1 MEEQTKAPFWK
12 PALIYGLIL
21 GLVSVF
27 ISLVF
32 YFIGMATVNWTNWVN
47 MIVGLVLLVYLMIQ
61 YRNVH
66 LGGYASFGQIFLM
79 VLVSA
84 GIISTII
91 GALYQYLLFTVIDP
105 GLIEQVRI
113 VAEEKIMSNS
123 RIPESMYDDI
133 LDRMEKKMNVG
144 YMVRMALIMGPIV
157 NAIIGLIVAAFIK
170 KEEDITT
177 PA

>member
-1 MEEQTKAPFWK
+1 MEEKVKAPFWK
-12 PALIYGLIL
+12 PALMYGAIL

-32 YFIGMATVNWTNWVN
+32 YFIGMATVNWTSYVN
-47 MIVGLVLLVYLMIQ
+47 ILVGLVLLVYLMIQ

-66 LGGYASFGQIFLM
+66 LGGYASFGQIFIM

-84 GIISTII
+84 GIFATII
-91 GALYQYLLFTVIDP
+91 SAVYTYFLYSVIDP
-105 GLIEQVRI
+105 GLVDQVRI
-113 VAEEKIMSNS
+113 AAEEKIMSNS

-133 LDRMEKKMNVG
+133 MDRMEKRMNVT
-144 YMVRMALIMGPIV
+144 YMIKMALIFGPIM

-170 KEEDITT
+170 KEKDITS

>member
-1 MEEQTKAPFWK
+1 MEEQAKAPFWK
-12 PALIYGLIL
+12 PALMYGAIL

-32 YFIGMATVNWTNWVN
+32 YFIGMATVNWTNYVN
-47 MIVGLVLLVYLMIQ
+47 MLVGIVLLVYLMIQ

-66 LGGYASFGQIFLM
+66 LGGYASFGQIFVM

-84 GIISTII
+84 GIIATII
-91 GALYQYLLFTVIDP
+91 NAIYTYVLLTVIDP
-105 GLIEQVRI
+105 GLVDQFKI

-133 LDRMEKKMNVG
+133 LERMEKKMNVG
-144 YMVRMALIMGPIV
+144 YMIRMALIFGPVV
-157 NAIIGLIVAAFIK
+157 NAFIGLIVAAFIK
-170 KEEDITT
+170 KEKDITS

>member
-1 MEEQTKAPFWK
+1 MEEKVKAPFWK
-12 PALIYGLIL
+12 PALIYGVIL

-32 YFIGMATVNWTNWVN
+32 YFIGMATVSWTNWVN
-47 MIVGLVLLVYLMIQ
+47 MLVGLVLLVYLMIQ

-66 LGGYASFGQIFLM
+66 LGGYASFGQIFVM

-84 GIISTII
+84 GIVATII
-91 GALYQYLLFTVIDP
+91 SAIYTYVLFTVIDP
-105 GLIEQVRI
+105 GLVDQVRI
-113 VAEEKIMSNS
+113 VAEEKVMSNS

-133 LDRMEKKMNVG
+133 LERMEKRMNVG
-144 YMVRMALIMGPIV
+144 YMIKIALIFGPLV
-157 NAIIGLIVAAFIK
+157 NAFIGLIVAAFIK
-170 KEEDITT
+170 KEKDITT

>member
-1 MEEQTKAPFWK
+1 MEEQAKAPFWK
-12 PALIYGLIL
+12 PALMYGAIL

-32 YFIGMATVNWTNWVN
+32 YFIGMSSENWTNWLN
-47 MIVGLVLLVYLMIQ
+47 MAVTIVLLVYLMIQ

-66 LGGYASFGQIFLM
+66 LGGYASFGQIFVM

-91 GALYQYLLFTVIDP
+91 GALYTYLLYTVID
-105 GLIEQVRI
+105 LDLVDQLRI
-113 VAEEKIMSNS
+113 ATEEKIMSNS

-133 LDRMEKKMNVG
+133 LEKMEKRMTVG
-144 YMVRMALIMGPIV
+144 YMVKMALIFGPII
-157 NAIIGLIVAAFIK
+157 NALIGLIVAAFIK
-170 KEEDITT
+170 KEKDITS

>member
-1 MEEQTKAPFWK
+1 MEEKVKAPFWK
-12 PALIYGLIL
+12 PALMYGAIL

-32 YFIGMATVNWTNWVN
+32 YFIGMATVNWTNSVS
-47 MIVGLVLLVYLMIQ
+47 MLVRLVLLVYLMIQ

-84 GIISTII
+84 GIVATII
-91 GALYQYLLFTVIDP
+91 NAAYTYLLFNVIDP
-105 GLIEQVRI
+105 GLIDQVRI
-113 VAEEKIMSNS
+113 ATEERIMSNS

-133 LDRMEKKMNVG
+133 LEKMENRMTVTRMI
-144 YMVRMALIMGPIV
+144 RMALILGPIIY
-157 NAIIGLIVAAFIK
+157 ALIGLIVAAFIK
-170 KEEDITT
+170 KEEDVTS

>member
-1 MEEQTKAPFWK
+1 MEEQVKAPFWK
-12 PALIYGLIL
+12 PALMYGAIL

-32 YFIGMATVNWTNWVN
+32 YFIGMATVNWTSYVN
-47 MIVGLVLLVYLMIQ
+47 MLVGLVLLVYLMIQ

-84 GIISTII
+84 GIVATII
-91 GALYQYLLFTVIDP
+91 NAAYTYLLFNVIDP
-105 GLIEQVRI
+105 GLIDQVRI
-113 VAEEKIMSNS
+113 ATEERIMSNS

-133 LDRMEKKMNVG
+133 LEKMEKRMTVTR
-144 YMVRMALIMGPIV
+144 MVRMTLILGPIV
-157 NAIIGLIVAAFIK
+157 NALIGLIVAAFIK
-170 KEEDITT
+170 KEKDINT
-177 PA
+177 PV

>member
-1 MEEQTKAPFWK
+1 MEEQAKAPFWK
-12 PALIYGLIL
+12 PALMYGAIL

-32 YFIGMATVNWTNWVN
+32 YFIGMATVNWTNYVS
-47 MIVGLVLLVYLMIQ
+47 MLVSLVLLVYLMIQ

-91 GALYQYLLFTVIDP
+91 GAIYSYLLFTVIDP
-105 GLIEQVRI
+105 DLIEQVKI
-113 VAEEKIMSNS
+113 AAEEKIMSNS
-123 RIPESMYDDI
+123 RIPESMYDDL
-133 LDRMEKKMNVG
+133 LDRTEERTTVANMIKVS
-144 YMVRMALIMGPIV
+144 LIAGPII

-170 KEEDITT
+170 KEKDITS

>member
-1 MEEQTKAPFWK
+1 MEEKVKAPFWK
-12 PALIYGLIL
+12 PALIYGAIM
-21 GLVSVF
+21 GFVAVF

-32 YFIGMATVNWTNWVN
+32 YFIGMATENWTNWVN
-47 MIVGLVLLVYLMIQ
+47 MLVGLILLVYLMLQ
-61 YRNVH
+61 YRKEY

-84 GIISTII
+84 GIISVII
-91 GALYQYLLFTVIDP
+91 SAIYSYLLFTVIDP
-105 GLIEQVRI
+105 GLLDQVKI
-113 VAEEKIMSNS
+113 AAEEKILSNS

-133 LDRMEKKMNVG
+133 LDKMEKRTTVA
-144 YMVRMALIMGPIV
+144 YMVKMQLIGGPII

-170 KEEDITT
+170 KEKDISS